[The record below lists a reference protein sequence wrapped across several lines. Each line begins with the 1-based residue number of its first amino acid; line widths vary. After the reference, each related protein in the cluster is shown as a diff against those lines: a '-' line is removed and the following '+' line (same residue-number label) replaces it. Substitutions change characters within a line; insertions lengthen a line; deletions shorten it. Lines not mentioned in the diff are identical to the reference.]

1 MIVPGG
7 VDRTGRDRVIPV
19 LLWVI
24 ERLAAQAELHVF
36 ALHQESKPG
45 QWPLLGATVHNI
57 GRRPVTARTLA
68 AMLSEHRKAPFDLVH
83 AYWASGPGVIA
94 AAFRTLTETPAV
106 LTLPGG
112 DLCAFEDIEYGGLRT
127 LAGRLRVKVAIAGAN
142 AVIAQSGPI
151 RREAAEL
158 GIASRVLPF
167 GVALNHW
174 PVRQP
179 AERVPGCPLRLIH
192 VADLNRIKDPE
203 TLLLALASLQA
214 RGVDFHLDQ
223 LGLDTLG
230 GAVQRRAQELAIG
243 DRISFHGHCSRERVR
258 ALIERADLML
268 VTSRHEGGPVVAL
281 EAAVAGVPT
290 AGTRVGQVA
299 DWAPEAALA
308 VEVGDAQ
315 GLADAVQHLAL
326 NEERRLRIARAA
338 QARAVRDDADAT
350 VTGLMGIY
358 ARLLADEAKPRAA
371 ALPV

>member
-7 VDRTGRDRVIPV
+7 VDRTGRERVIPV

-36 ALHQESKPG
+36 ALHQEPKPD

-57 GRRPVTARTLA
+57 GRRPVTSRTLA
-68 AMLSEHRKAPFDLVH
+68 TMWSEHGKAPFDLVH

-94 AAFRTLTETPAV
+94 AAFRMLTDTPAV

-112 DLCAFEDIEYGGLRT
+112 DLCAFDDIEYGGLRT
-127 LAGRLRVKVAIAGAN
+127 FAGRLRVKVAIAGAN

-158 GIASRVLPF
+158 GISSQVLPF
-167 GVALNHW
+167 GIALNHW

-179 AERVPGCPLRLIH
+179 VTRVPGSPLRLIH

-203 TLLLALASLQA
+203 TLLLALAELRE
-214 RGVDFHLDQ
+214 RGADFHLDQ

-230 GAVQRRAQELAIG
+230 GSVQRRAQELGID

-258 ALIERADLML
+258 DLVERSDLML
-268 VTSRHEGGPVVAL
+268 VTSRHEGGPIVAL
-281 EAAVAGVPT
+281 EAGVAGVPT
-290 AGTRVGQVA
+290 VGTRVGQVA
-299 DWAPEAALA
+299 DWAPEAAVA
-308 VEVGDAQ
+308 VEVGDA
-315 GLADAVQHLAL
+315 GALADAIQYLGS

-350 VTGLMGIY
+350 AAGLMGIY
-358 ARLLADEAKPRAA
+358 ARLLANEAKQAPAA
-371 ALPV
+371 SPV